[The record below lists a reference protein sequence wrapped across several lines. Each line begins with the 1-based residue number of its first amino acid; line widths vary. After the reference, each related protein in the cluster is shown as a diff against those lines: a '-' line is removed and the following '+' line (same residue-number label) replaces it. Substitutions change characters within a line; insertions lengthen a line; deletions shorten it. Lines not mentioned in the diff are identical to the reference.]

1 MNARGDLPGP
11 GDAATWGHHAK
22 KPGSH
27 KYDERW
33 QAPETIDDDM
43 EELSQWIDTFEC
55 AIRARDKHRMQMAK
69 DMADSIM
76 DALIK
81 EWKP

>member
-1 MNARGDLPGP
+1 MNARDLPGI
-11 GDAATWGHHAK
+11 GDTGN
-22 KPGSH
+22 PFGYVPPNSPD
-27 KYDERW
+27 YDERW

>member
-1 MNARGDLPGP
+1 MNARDIPGIGDTGNPF
-11 GDAATWGHHAK
+11 GHV
-22 KPGSH
+22 PPNSPD
-27 KYDERW
+27 YDERW

>member
-1 MNARGDLPGP
+1 MNARDLPGI
-11 GDAATWGHHAK
+11 GDTDNPFGYV
-22 KPGSH
+22 PPNSPD
-27 KYDERW
+27 YDERW
-33 QAPETIDDDM
+33 QSPETIDDDM
-43 EELSQWIDTFEC
+43 EELRQWIDTFEC

-76 DALIK
+76 DALIL